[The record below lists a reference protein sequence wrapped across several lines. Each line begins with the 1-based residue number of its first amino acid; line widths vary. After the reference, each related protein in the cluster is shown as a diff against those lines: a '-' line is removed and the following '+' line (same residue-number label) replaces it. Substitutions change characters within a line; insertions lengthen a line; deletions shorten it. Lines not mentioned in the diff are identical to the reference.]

1 MSARAIAR
9 ELEAQKP
16 PTPKGGAWHAA
27 TVLRIMKRLEAADWS
42 DIASLPSSFQLRWL

>member
-9 ELEAQKP
+9 ELEAQKL

-27 TVLRIMKRLEAADWS
+27 TVLRIMKWLEGS
-42 DIASLPSSFQLRWL
+42 DRAVIA